1 MMTMVMVMIS
11 NPQTALGNHM
21 ESLGR
26 TLLEKVAEVGEQC
39 VTDVANV
46 FGEKWVGGVAKVVGG
61 K

>member
-1 MMTMVMVMIS
+1 MVTMVMVMIF

-39 VTDVANV
+39 VANV